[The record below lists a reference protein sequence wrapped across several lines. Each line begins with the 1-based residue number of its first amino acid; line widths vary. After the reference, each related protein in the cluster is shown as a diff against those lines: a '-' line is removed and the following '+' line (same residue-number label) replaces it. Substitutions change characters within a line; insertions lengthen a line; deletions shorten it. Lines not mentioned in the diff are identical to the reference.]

1 MMDKIADRKR
11 SWSIRGA
18 LWLGIVASIAI
29 DGSVLAQSA
38 EPVSP
43 KLTDTL
49 RDLLRKEMVSI
60 EDASKQILSAL
71 VAGDNARVAEL
82 AQRIHDSFILQQSM
96 TPEDRKNLMA
106 AVPKG
111 FVEQDRAFHAISAAL
126 TDAARSGD
134 RAQQQEEFGKMIEAC
149 SACHAEYATDR
160 FPKFAE

>member
-1 MMDKIADRKR
+1 MMGRIADRTR
-11 SWSIRGA
+11 SWNIRGA
-18 LWLGIVASIAI
+18 LWLGIAVSAAI
-29 DGSVLAQSA
+29 GGAEPARSA

-43 KLTDTL
+43 KLTPTL
-49 RDLLRKEMVSI
+49 QDLLRKEMVSI
-60 EDASKQILSAL
+60 EDAGRQILSAL

-111 FVEQDRAFHAISAAL
+111 FVERDRVFHEISAAL
-126 TDAARSGD
+126 AEAARSGD

-160 FPKFAE
+160 FPKLAE

>member
-1 MMDKIADRKR
+1 MLDKIADRKH

-18 LWLGIVASIAI
+18 LWLGIAASVTIF
-29 DGSVLAQSA
+29 GPVPAQSA

-43 KLTDTL
+43 KLTDTV
-49 RDLLRKEMVSI
+49 RDLLRKEMVSV

-71 VAGDNARVAEL
+71 VAGDNALVAEL

-96 TPEDRKNLMA
+96 TPEDRKDLMT
-106 AVPKG
+106 AVPKE

-126 TDAARSGD
+126 ADAARSGD
-134 RAQQQEEFGKMIEAC
+134 RAQQHKEYSKMVEAC

-160 FPKFAE
+160 FPKLSE